1 MSWEQK
7 KCFQIP
13 CCFHERA
20 SMSPYRTCSK
30 ACLAGNGTIVLC
42 FVLFDR
48 LLLQVIVFP
57 EKPPATWHLVYYPF
71 PFTRNITHS
80 CLQATTLL
88 SFSFVVFSPHVSK
101 PSSFFVCVCV
111 RGATLRFILKEHE
124 NIVFGN
130 HFFFEACVFENNER
144 KTRKQ
149 QKKTNKREG
158 CAEEAVIMGIVQPSG
173 RARSRRRT
181 GW

>member
-80 CLQATTLL
+80 CLQTTTLL

-130 HFFFEACVFENNER
+130 HFFLRRVFLKTMNAKQENN
-144 KTRKQ
+144 K
-149 QKKTNKREG
+149 KKTNKREG